1 MTKLQSLT
9 HFLKANLPERV
20 CQVEFTSEMDEIQ
33 FIRAHKNLGLNQ
45 YQMMIRQ
52 CDALISWGRFPYRE
66 IHPDYIPLLIDAWAS
81 EQDNELGDSNIV
93 QEPPS
98 MTVDVDDET
107 AVVIVSI
114 SFSEPVV
121 MKEDP
126 HGIVPF
132 DGKRW
137 SITNTQ
143 IGYAEHAE
151 IYSDVKH
158 DNQRPAQ

>member
-9 HFLKANLPERV
+9 HFLKTNLPERV

-33 FIRAHKNLGLNQ
+33 FIRAHKDLGLHQ

-137 SITNTQ
+137 SIANTQ

-158 DNQRPAQ
+158 DN